1 MKNVIEVGKRYCL
14 HDTRVVAL
22 AYIPENEVL
31 MVKEPDGNL
40 FFILD
45 DFVATDSKIIAKNS
59 ISFTV
64 TEKEMINCI
73 GDYIVG
79 NKVEKAT
86 KDIIV
91 TAIRNTYYKIP
102 TKIAEVI
109 AEWYIKL

>member
-1 MKNVIEVGKRYCL
+1 MKNVIEVGKKYFM

-31 MVKEPDGNL
+31 MVKETDGNL

-45 DFVATDSKIIAKNS
+45 DFVVANGKLITKNS
-59 ISFTV
+59 MSFTV
-64 TEKEMINCI
+64 TEKEMLNCI
-73 GDYIVG
+73 NTYLAEST
-79 NKVEKAT
+79 VEEVT
-86 KDIIV
+86 KDIVV

-102 TKIAEVI
+102 TKIAEVV

>member
-1 MKNVIEVGKRYCL
+1 MKDVIEVGKRYTL
-14 HDTRVVAL
+14 HDTRVVVL
-22 AYIPENEVL
+22 SYLPENEVA

-45 DFVATDSKIIAKNS
+45 GFVITNDKIIAKNS

-73 GDYIVG
+73 GDYIVA
-79 NKVEKAT
+79 NKIEKVT

-102 TKIAEVI
+102 TKIAEVV

>member
-1 MKNVIEVGKRYCL
+1 MKNVIEVGKRYSL
-14 HDTRVVAL
+14 HNTSVVAL

-45 DFVATDSKIIAKNS
+45 GFVVTNDKIIAKNS
-59 ISFTV
+59 ISFTI
-64 TEKEMINCI
+64 TEREMLDCI
-73 GDYIVG
+73 GDYIVE
-79 NKVEKAT
+79 NKTEKVT